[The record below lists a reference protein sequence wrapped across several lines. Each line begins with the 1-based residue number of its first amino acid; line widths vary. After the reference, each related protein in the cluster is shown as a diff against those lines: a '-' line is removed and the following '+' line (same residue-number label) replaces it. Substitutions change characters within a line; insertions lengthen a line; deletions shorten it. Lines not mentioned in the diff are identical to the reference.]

1 MKDEQELSIGNRWL
15 EVGKVIIFLTEQRHV
30 KAPRFSKL
38 LTKYRVGKWREGR
51 SADGDLVKNR
61 AWNTL

>member
-1 MKDEQELSIGNRWL
+1 MKDEKELSIGNRWL
-15 EVGKVIIFLTEQRHV
+15 EVGKVAIFLTEQRYESPKV
-30 KAPRFSKL
+30 QETAKKVESCEVER
-38 LTKYRVGKWREGR
+38 GR